1 MHLVAWWKAGK
12 PEPWLLATNL
22 LTVQDTL
29 RVYKRRIWIE
39 EMYGDFKKHGFDLES
54 SHLRYFLRLSRLTLV
69 VAFLY
74 TWLVAFGSRVI
85 KRGQRHLVDRADRKD
100 LSVFRIGIGMP
111 ERRVANDKPLIL
123 ALVPYFP

>member
-1 MHLVAWWKAGK
+1 M
-12 PEPWLLATNL
+12 ATNL
-22 LTVQDTL
+22 LTVQDAL